1 MNIKRAICVFSVS
14 LFLITATSG
23 SAHTTVVSS
32 DSTHATAR
40 PMSQPITRE
49 QVTAELHEAYRNGLL
64 HANPNPYPSEYI
76 EHAQRQLRMSA
87 SEDGKVYEKAL
98 LE

>member
-1 MNIKRAICVFSVS
+1 MNMKRAICIFSVD
-14 LFLITATSG
+14 LFSITATSG

-64 HANPNPYPSEYI
+64 HANPNQYPSEYI
-76 EHAQRQLRMSA
+76 EQSQRQLRA
-87 SEDGKVYEKAL
+87 LARENGKVYEKAL
-98 LE
+98 SE